1 MVIDVSVF
9 YRLCTDTQIEVNYV
23 SNKIMCFY
31 SLNNVIDYEVVNN
44 ICFFYPFQVA
54 DKMLSKLEWW
64 NTIDEPRMKNRFL
77 VFFLFELFVKMGQI
91 CKRLSIFI
99 FISG

>member
-1 MVIDVSVF
+1 VVIDVSVF

-54 DKMLSKLEWW
+54 DKILLS
-64 NTIDEPRMKNRFL
+64 
-77 VFFLFELFVKMGQI
+77 
-91 CKRLSIFI
+91 
-99 FISG
+99 

>member
-1 MVIDVSVF
+1 MVIDVIVF
-9 YRLCTDTQIEVNYV
+9 YFLCTDTHMEVNYV

-54 DKMLSKLEWW
+54 DKILLS
-64 NTIDEPRMKNRFL
+64 
-77 VFFLFELFVKMGQI
+77 
-91 CKRLSIFI
+91 
-99 FISG
+99 